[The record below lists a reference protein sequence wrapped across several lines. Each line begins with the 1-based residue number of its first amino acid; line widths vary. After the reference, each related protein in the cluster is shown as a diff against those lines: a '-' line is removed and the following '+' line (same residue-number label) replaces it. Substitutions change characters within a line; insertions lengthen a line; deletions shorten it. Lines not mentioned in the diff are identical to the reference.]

1 MKAQCTRYWRKCCIR
16 TGHESFTH
24 SLPGLCHT
32 CQVRRPNDHDIA
44 KDDSIHIMIRLKP
57 FMATEKTAVEPAKG
71 RPIIPADLPTP
82 ENVKSYITTCIKRY
96 QQAHNLPED
105 SLKISDADYKPT
117 VGGSRVTGDAYHHH
131 SCGLGNPNCQKLEDY
146 QMQLMLL
153 EQQNKRRLMMAS
165 AEVDTAGAAPK
176 QLITTPSLEE
186 TKFRHYKLQE
196 YQRELM
202 REAMQANKDQATSIA
217 PSQSEPI
224 APTKP
229 EPQDPLNVQA
239 MTNLSLEEYQKQL
252 MVLRCGSRKRDML
265 QFQPAASGPPQSATD
280 EPQLA
285 SVEAHGQ
292 QQARDRTRSRN
303 APMPAGAPPVPARAP
318 INSYST
324 HPSAD
329 YLKNRQH
336 RSPLEDYNMQLMLLE
351 QQNRKRLMMA
361 RQEQDKAVVDG
372 AATADDLKNRQHRS
386 SVEDYN
392 MQLKLLEQQNRNRL
406 VMARI
411 KQDKAFVD
419 GVANAHEGRKSKQ
432 PADVSPTL
440 AISEREKLAA
450 NGGSTAQESE
460 QILEMG
466 SALGAQNAPDKGNG
480 LEVVHTE
487 AEDEADTAM
496 WSTDEFDEWS
506 NCEDDEET
514 AEKLDL

>member
-24 SLPGLCHT
+24 QLPGLCHT

-44 KDDSIHIMIRLKP
+44 KDDSIHITIRLKP
-57 FMATEKTAVEPAKG
+57 SMAMEKAAVESAKG

-82 ENVKSYITTCIKRY
+82 DNVKSYITNCLKRY

-105 SLKISDADYKPT
+105 SVKVSDAECTPI
-117 VGGSRVTGDAYHHH
+117 VRGSRVTGDAYHHH
-131 SCGLGNPNCQKLEDY
+131 SCGLGNPNCKKLEDY

-153 EQQNKRRLMMAS
+153 EHQNKRRLMIAA
-165 AEVDTAGAAPK
+165 AETDATTAIPK
-176 QLITTPSLEE
+176 PPITTPSFEE

-202 REAMQANKDQATSIA
+202 REAMQANKEQPVCNA
-217 PSQSEPI
+217 PSQGEI
-224 APTKP
+224 VAPTKP

-239 MTNLSLEEYQKQL
+239 MKNLSLEEYQKQL
-252 MVLRCGSRKRDML
+252 MVLRCGNRKRDML
-265 QFQPAASGPPQSATD
+265 QFQPAATGVPQSATD
-280 EPQLA
+280 EPRLA

-292 QQARDRTRSRN
+292 QQAWDRTRPRN
-303 APMPAGAPPVPARAP
+303 APMAAGAPPVPARAP

-324 HPSAD
+324 LASAD

-336 RSPLEDYNMQLMLLE
+336 RSPLQDYNMQLMLLE

-372 AATADDLKNRQHRS
+372 AATPDDLKNRQHRS
-386 SVEDYN
+386 ALQDYN

-406 VMARI
+406 IMARP
-411 KQDKAFVD
+411 KQDKAVVD
-419 GVANAHEGRKSKQ
+419 GVANSQEGGKSKQ
-432 PADVSPTL
+432 QADESATL
-440 AISEREKLAA
+440 ATHEWEKLAI
-450 NGGSTAQESE
+450 NGGSNAQESE
-460 QILEMG
+460 QIPEMG
-466 SALGAQNAPDKGNG
+466 SALGAQNSSDKGNVS
-480 LEVVHTE
+480 EVVHTE
-487 AEDEADTAM
+487 PEDEPDTAM

-514 AEKLDL
+514 AERLEL